1 MITDALNYVFY
12 LQKQDGLSDLVF
24 NGKALDFADVE
35 VTLLDG
41 VEYYAFTV
49 KFEQLKDCLNAMS
62 ISYSVAFP
70 SGITETV
77 SAEASLLGYSK
88 AILDGADN
96 TDEEK
101 ALVYSLL
108 VYLDT
113 TMDYL
118 GQTSETDLKA
128 MVKAYAAYATELSV
142 GEGDEITSDY
152 IRGALYIVDN
162 KVSLA
167 LRVDADFKG
176 EILVGT
182 DLSFDA
188 EGNPVSGKKFIYKDI
203 VELDGNTYVILDDLA
218 YSDLTDEYTV
228 QVKLHGEVVETFT
241 YTLADYTRAMAVQN
255 MGYTPVYVK
264 ALYTFAT
271 LAAAYAA

>member
-1 MITDALNYVFY
+1 M
-12 LQKQDGLSDLVF
+12 
-24 NGKALDFADVE
+24 
-35 VTLLDG
+35 
-41 VEYYAFTV
+41 
-49 KFEQLKDCLNAMS
+49 
-62 ISYSVAFP
+62 
-70 SGITETV
+70 
-77 SAEASLLGYSK
+77 
-88 AILDGADN
+88 
-96 TDEEK
+96 
-101 ALVYSLL
+101 
-108 VYLDT
+108 
-113 TMDYL
+113 
-118 GQTSETDLKA
+118 
-128 MVKAYAAYATELSV
+128 
-142 GEGDEITSDY
+142 
-152 IRGALYIVDN
+152 DN

-228 QVKLHGEVVETFT
+228 QVKLHGEVVESFT